1 MVKKEIMP
9 QVIWEDENHFA
20 FLDVNPWK
28 QGHTVLVPKKHTD
41 YIFDIESVE
50 YQNLFLAA
58 KEVATIL
65 KSKLQPKRIGVMVLG
80 FGVPHAHI
88 HLIPLDSEKDM
99 NYTNAKPAMKEDLEK
114 IAKLILEK

>member
-1 MVKKEIMP
+1 
-9 QVIWEDENHFA
+9 
-20 FLDVNPWK
+20 
-28 QGHTVLVPKKHTD
+28 
-41 YIFDIESVE
+41 
-50 YQNLFLAA
+50 
-58 KEVATIL
+58 
-65 KSKLQPKRIGVMVLG
+65 MVLG